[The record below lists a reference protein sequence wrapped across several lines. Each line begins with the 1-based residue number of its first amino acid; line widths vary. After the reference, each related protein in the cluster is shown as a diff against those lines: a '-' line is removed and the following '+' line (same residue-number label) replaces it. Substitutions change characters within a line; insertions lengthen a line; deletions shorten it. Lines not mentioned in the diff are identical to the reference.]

1 MSKTTT
7 KPETLGIPEL
17 SASLAEAHDLTKA
30 RAKAILDS
38 LRDEIVQ
45 ALLAGDVD
53 MVLTDAASGRGY
65 IGANPDK
72 LKIVGGPLGAEDFGF
87 IFKQGSDLVKPF
99 NAAIATMKKDGFLE
113 HLNTRWFYMY
123 DASSK

>member
-7 KPETLGIPEL
+7 QPETLGIPEL

-45 ALLAGDVD
+45 ALLAGKRVNLFGLGTYEVRATKEK
-53 MVLTDAASGRGY
+53 MGR
-65 IGANPDK
+65 NPK
-72 LKIVGGPLGAEDFGF
+72 TGEKIAIPAGRKVVFKVAKGLKD
-87 IFKQGSDLVKPF
+87 Q
-99 NAAIATMKKDGFLE
+99 M
-113 HLNTRWFYMY
+113 
-123 DASSK
+123 

>member
-45 ALLAGDVD
+45 ALLAGKRVNLFGLGTYEVRATKEK
-53 MVLTDAASGRGY
+53 MGRNPKTGESIKIPAGRKVVFKAAKG
-65 IGANPDK
+65 
-72 LKIVGGPLGAEDFGF
+72 LKDQL
-87 IFKQGSDLVKPF
+87 
-99 NAAIATMKKDGFLE
+99 
-113 HLNTRWFYMY
+113 
-123 DASSK
+123 

>member
-45 ALLAGDVD
+45 ALLAGKRVNLFGLGTYEVRATKEK
-53 MVLTDAASGRGY
+53 MGRNPKTGEKIHVQPKRVVKFKASK
-65 IGANPDK
+65 N
-72 LKIVGGPLGAEDFGF
+72 L
-87 IFKQGSDLVKPF
+87 
-99 NAAIATMKKDGFLE
+99 
-113 HLNTRWFYMY
+113 
-123 DASSK
+123 